1 VQSAQLVSG
10 GAASVVSTAR
20 VKPKTHSY
28 KIKAKD
34 KIVGICAVNASAQ
47 KSGGTVVTVEN
58 CRVEGIHSLAKTV
71 TIKATIRPRYVRVRN
86 SAGSWSRWLK
96 LT

>member
-20 VKPKTHSY
+20 VKP
-28 KIKAKD
+28 KD